1 MVLNR
6 LRRIVEAV
14 IAGLFTAMVAAVL
27 LQVFAR
33 YLWNQPP
40 SWTEELARYCQVWII
55 LLASSICIRKGLHL
69 RVDYISQHFNTRWR
83 HVLNTTIQGIVLIYS
98 VIVTI
103 YGFRLLIVGRFQV
116 SPAMQVNMS
125 LIYLI
130 FPLSGGLMVLEA
142 GLRMGRML
150 RGKS

>member
-40 SWTEELARYCQVWII
+40 
-55 LLASSICIRKGLHL
+55 L
-69 RVDYISQHFNTRWR
+69 R
-83 HVLNTTIQGIVLIYS
+83 
-98 VIVTI
+98 
-103 YGFRLLIVGRFQV
+103 
-116 SPAMQVNMS
+116 
-125 LIYLI
+125 
-130 FPLSGGLMVLEA
+130 
-142 GLRMGRML
+142 
-150 RGKS
+150 